1 MAILQSIVLAL
12 IQGVTEFIPISS
24 SGHLVLVREFLGWS
38 DENGVFFDVVLHAA
52 SLLAIFVYFFRDWFQ
67 MFLAAVCWR
76 DAALKADRRLLGQ
89 LLAATIPVALL
100 GPWLEPHM
108 GVFRRGGVIGLIM
121 ILTALWFLFCE
132 WRPAAMREKLT
143 WGAAL
148 LMGLA
153 QVLAVLPGASRSGL
167 TISTGVLAGQR
178 RVHAARFSF
187 FMVAPTI
194 VGAVIL
200 ESMHLPGAA
209 LNGMLWPLL
218 TGFAVCFATSLA
230 CIHFCLGLFRRYSLS
245 MFAFYLI
252 GMGTALLL
260 LRYA

>member
-1 MAILQSIVLAL
+1 MDILQSIILAL
-12 IQGVTEFIPISS
+12 IQGTTEFIPISS

-38 DENGVFFDVVLHAA
+38 DENGIFFDVILHAA
-52 SLLAIFVYFFRDWFQ
+52 SLLAIVVYFFRDWLQ
-67 MFLAAVCWR
+67 MLLSVLRPR
-76 DAALKADRRLLGQ
+76 DAALREERRLLIQ
-89 LLAATIPVALL
+89 LVVATVPVALL
-100 GPWLEPHM
+100 GPWLEPRM
-108 GVFRRGGVIGLIM
+108 GFFRRGGVIGLIM
-121 ILTALWFLFCE
+121 ILTALWFLLCE
-132 WRPAAMREKLT
+132 RKHAVVREKLT
-143 WGAAL
+143 WRAVV

-178 RVHAARFSF
+178 RVQAARFSF

-194 VGAVIL
+194 IGAVIL
-200 ESMHLPGAA
+200 EGCHLGDMA

-230 CIHFCLGLFRRYSLS
+230 CIHFCLSLFRRYTLS
-245 MFAFYLI
+245 VFAFYLL